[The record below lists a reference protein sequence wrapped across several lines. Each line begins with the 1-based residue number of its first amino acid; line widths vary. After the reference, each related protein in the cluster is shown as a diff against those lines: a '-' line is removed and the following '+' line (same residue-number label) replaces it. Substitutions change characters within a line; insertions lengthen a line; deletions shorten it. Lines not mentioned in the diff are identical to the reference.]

1 MKTNSSDR
9 QTAQVPPSS
18 ECSYIHNHQL
28 PGPSYSSPA
37 SFLPF
42 ANPGF
47 NLTPLM
53 PVKVEG
59 GPSTVAVVH
68 SSPHPGRKP
77 TRLGDERP
85 YICLTCN
92 KAFKQKATLNQHE
105 RIHTGAKPYSCPEC
119 GKCFRQQSN
128 LTQHLRI
135 HVGECS
141 FPCQYCQKNFKQR
154 HLLGQHLLTHHG
166 HLEASPTM
174 VPKQEQWSAM
184 EPSVLASM
192 TGFPVPTS
200 SKSKK
205 YFNKDEHLPELIPMG
220 RNAAGMPLYLHCTIC
235 KEDFKQKDTLLQ
247 HGCIHIS
254 ARPYQCLECGK
265 RFKQQCHLMQHLR
278 IHTDEKPYK
287 CNVCEKAFR
296 QRTNLNQHLKTHFG
310 TVTSTTSQPPPGA
323 PPEDPSSNLSELSE
337 AKPVISETILTN

>member
-1 MKTNSSDR
+1 MKTEQQS
-9 QTAQVPPSS
+9 APVPAAVSS
-18 ECSYIHNHQL
+18 ECSFTHQQQVS
-28 PGPSYSSPA
+28 GPSFTSPA
-37 SFLPF
+37 CFLPF
-42 ANPGF
+42 AGPGF
-47 NLTPLM
+47 SLTPLT
-53 PVKVEG
+53 PVRVETEQ
-59 GPSTVAVVH
+59 PL
-68 SSPHPGRKP
+68 SSSLHPGRKP

-85 YICLTCN
+85 YACLACG

-135 HVGECS
+135 HVGETH
-141 FPCQYCQKNFKQR
+141 FPCQYCQKSFKQR

-166 HLEASPTM
+166 HLEPSPTM
-174 VPKQEQWSAM
+174 VPKQDHWPGGM
-184 EPSVLASM
+184 EASVLAGMSGFSM
-192 TGFPVPTS
+192 PQPM
-200 SKSKK
+200 SKGKK

-220 RNAAGMPLYLHCTIC
+220 RNAAGMPLFLHCTIC

-247 HGCIHIS
+247 HGCVHIS

-287 CNVCEKAFR
+287 CSVCEKAFR
-296 QRTNLNQHLKTHFG
+296 QRTNLNQHLKTHYG
-310 TVTSTTSQPPPGA
+310 TVTSTSAPAAAENPPL
-323 PPEDPSSNLSELSE
+323 NLSDV
-337 AKPVISETILTN
+337 KHVIPETILST